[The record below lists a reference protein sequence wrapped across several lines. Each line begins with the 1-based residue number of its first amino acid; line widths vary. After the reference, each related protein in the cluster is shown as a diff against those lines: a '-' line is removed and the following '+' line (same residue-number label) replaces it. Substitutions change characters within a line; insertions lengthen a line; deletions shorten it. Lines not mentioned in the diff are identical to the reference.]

1 MRLAQF
7 SAALVAA
14 RMPQRQPETIQGKPR
29 SIEAYRR
36 GAHVV
41 ATWGA
46 KGEGH
51 PSLGARQI
59 GATAAMLALP
69 LMSEAAAAKL
79 AEAEGIVSDLTSLV
93 LVDEAGER
101 HEGLPATRRVGLAA
115 PMVGAAASRRIGSL
129 RGLNAS
135 RAMRA
140 CLAPDRSLFEE
151 EARRKCEEA
160 SSSRMYLG
168 GTGGPVRPTGA
179 PESPTSESPSRLIP
193 TVDLRRLVG
202 RVDWDA
208 DPDALRHGDLTGLPP
223 DVSAAVAVAAQLAA
237 IVGLA
242 HKLAVDS
249 TIAVIGLMARA
260 ARNRSRSAGRL
271 ADALLKGL
279 PAKDIEGAAVAVGL

>member
-1 MRLAQF
+1 
-7 SAALVAA
+7 
-14 RMPQRQPETIQGKPR
+14 MPQRQPETIQGKPR